1 MKNWLKKYA
10 LLIPVLL
17 WGGLLL
23 AASVVQAAD
32 ANVQSMLFMAGAG
45 AAMLLAVA
53 FGAALQ
59 RGSVASGVL
68 ALVMG
73 AAGTALHAMGTQHIS
88 GDSSVIAAVIVLFIL
103 IVSVILGFV
112 RAGKLR
118 QEVAALEE
126 EVYALRAHL
135 ASLRG
140 EIVPDREEYKP
151 RRHVLAV
158 VLTVLLVAA
167 LGVGGYMLVQGG
179 GMQTVRRTKP
189 EQVHAAYDMGGIYE
203 DRAWFVL
210 EDGLY
215 GYIDGQGNVAINAQY
230 EKASSF
236 SGGYATVVLGGKTG
250 VIDREGNLV
259 IACTW
264 DDIGSSADAQDRRYV
279 KKDDRYGMV
288 DQTGKV
294 IIPIEWEKSF
304 SFSNGMAAVCRD
316 GKYGYINEAGDV
328 VVEPRYT
335 LARSFA
341 DGYAVVGTGKSYG
354 SIKYG
359 LIDKTGKEMIP
370 CQWDALTYYEE
381 NGSLYGVKGTTGP
394 VQRMD
399 VQGNVLATSFALNT
413 KGSAGSAKK
422 EINVLSTGISVQE
435 GFVQVCMYNW
445 ETDHIRMHTE
455 CYLDATTLGLIIFPS
470 DQAWSSATAFKN
482 GRAVVRTCKVKI
494 TGDMDYDNQLY
505 YGVIND
511 QGRYVIQPKYESLY
525 RVGAGELFK
534 FKQNGLY
541 GLLTANGSVAAAAT
555 YDSISG
561 LYNGRMLVKK
571 GANYGYLDANGK
583 IAVTCK
589 YEDANSFSENGVYTT
604 AKYGGVWHVI
614 DRSGNIVW

>member
-23 AASVVQAAD
+23 AAGVTHAVNENEQTA
-32 ANVQSMLFMAGAG
+32 LCLIGAG
-45 AAMLLAVA
+45 VAMLLAVA
-53 FGAALQ
+53 FGAAVQ
-59 RGSVASGVL
+59 RGSVAGGVMAL
-68 ALVMG
+68 AMG
-73 AAGTALHAMGTQHIS
+73 AVSAALYAIGSQQFGEDLSAIVTI
-88 GDSSVIAAVIVLFIL
+88 IALAVL

-112 RAGKLR
+112 RTKKLR
-118 QEVAALEE
+118 HEVAALEE
-126 EVYALRAHL
+126 EVYALRVHL

-140 EIVPDREEYKP
+140 EIAPDREEYKP
-151 RRHVLAV
+151 RRHVLAA
-158 VLTVLLVAA
+158 VLAVLLVAA
-167 LGVGGYMLVQGG
+167 LGVGGYMLTQGG
-179 GMQTVRRTKP
+179 GMQTVHRTRP

-210 EDGLY
+210 EDGLH

-236 SGGYATVVLGGKTG
+236 SGGYATVVMGGKTG

-259 IACTW
+259 IACEW
-264 DDIGSSADAQDRRYV
+264 DYVSSSADQGRRCV
-279 KKDDRYGMV
+279 KKDELYGMV

-294 IIPIEWEKSF
+294 IVPVEWEKSF
-304 SFSNGMAAVCRD
+304 SFSDGMAAVCRE
-316 GKYGYINEAGDV
+316 GKYGYINEVGDV

-335 LARSFA
+335 MAYSFA
-341 DGYAVVGTGKSYG
+341 GGYAVVGTGKSYG
-354 SIKYG
+354 SAKYG
-359 LIDKTGKEMIP
+359 LIDKTGKEVIP
-370 CQWDALTYYEE
+370 CQWDTLAYCEE
-381 NGSLYGVKGTTGP
+381 NSSLYGVKGTTGP

-413 KGSAGSAKK
+413 KSAAGSVKK

-435 GFVQVCMYNW
+435 GLVQVCMYNW
-445 ETDHIRMHTE
+445 ETDYIRMHTE

-470 DQAWSSATAFKN
+470 DQAWSSAAAFKN
-482 GRAVVRTCKVKI
+482 GRAVVRTCKVK
-494 TGDMDYDNQLY
+494 TAGDMDYDNQLY

-511 QGRYVIQPKYESLY
+511 QGRYVIQPKYEALY
-525 RVGAGELFK
+525 RVGMGELFK

-541 GLLTANGSVAAAAT
+541 GLLTANGSVAAAAA

-561 LYNGRMLVKK
+561 LYNGRILVKK

-604 AKYGGVWHVI
+604 AKYGGAWHVI